1 MLAPVQDVQ
10 VPEEV
15 KLLVHD
21 AQGAWLALSSDE
33 SLIFRDH
40 EDFAPAVEVAALA
53 VGGVAFPNDS
63 REVAPAH
70 TENVA

>member
-1 MLAPVQDVQ
+1 MLAPVQEVQ
-10 VPEEV
+10 VPEEA

-21 AQGAWLALSSDE
+21 AEGAWLAPSSE
-33 SLIFRDH
+33 GSLVFRDH
-40 EDFAPAVEVAALA
+40 EDFAPAVEAAALA

>member
-1 MLAPVQDVQ
+1 MMPRGLGWRCLRRGP
-10 VPEEV
+10 
-15 KLLVHD
+15 
-21 AQGAWLALSSDE
+21 WS
-33 SLIFRDH
+33 F

-63 REVAPAH
+63 REVVPAH